1 MELRCHEKGSCMGSF
16 LSIPRDIKEPVG
28 KEGPILATVGYM
40 EVSELLQQGTG

>member
-1 MELRCHEKGSCMGSF
+1 MELRCHEKGSFMGSF
-16 LSIPRDIKEPVG
+16 LSIPRDIKEHVG